1 VKQPVQKLSLPSAC
15 VDGSLIRPLRVA
27 FLLLAT
33 ALLPGMLLPA
43 YAAEGQSIANNTPAY
58 VSSAANLGA
67 VDRSRTIVVSI
78 WLQPHNRSRLDA
90 LARDLYDPNSPSY
103 RHWLKNAD
111 IAAQFAPTT
120 AEAQTVQNFF
130 ESNHLKVVSV
140 GPNNFYVRAQ
150 GTVASVESAF
160 QVQLNNYQVGS
171 QILRSNAA
179 DPYIEG
185 PAAALVQAVSGLDD
199 GAFQHPTVLQPTGLA
214 QGSSSIAD
222 QTKLPKTASAAD
234 SSSFETACFPGPKT
248 EKHTTQGSYPKAI
261 YQGNSYSSG
270 SLGCGYSPSNIYAAY
285 NLNGLYAEGYNGAG
299 QTIVIIDACG
309 SPTITDDANTFSKKF
324 GLPKLTAS
332 NFSIIN
338 YPGPSTCEGYFPGIE
353 ADVEW
358 THAIAPG
365 ASLDLLVPP
374 TELSEDLDEA
384 ILYAVNYQLG
394 NVISGSYYT
403 PEFFVGE
410 TEANKE
416 NLISEIA
423 AVEGIATNF
432 AGGEFVALDLPW
444 PVNVPAD
451 LPYATGVGGVSL
463 ALNSDDSIAFQ
474 TAWESHASV
483 LLESGAI
490 YDPAHVPPSSDGF
503 LFGGTGGPSAF
514 FRKPWFQK
522 GVPGKYRQ
530 EPDIAW
536 LADPFT
542 GGVIMVTDPAQY
554 PPQIWYG
561 DGGTELATPMFS
573 ALWAIAN
580 QEARTP
586 LGQAAPYLYS
596 MTSTTITDIVPY
608 SSADNVTAVV
618 QESSS
623 SSQRFGP
630 AATLFVQEPKFGSK
644 FYSAL
649 WDNPDGAE
657 DTTWVLSF
665 GQDYFFKAKVGWD
678 EVTGV
683 GVPSDAKAF
692 ADWFAPPAKK

>member
-1 VKQPVQKLSLPSAC
+1 VKQHVQKLSKPSVC
-15 VDGSLIRPLRVA
+15 VAGSLIRLLLVV

-33 ALLPGMLLPA
+33 ALLPGILLPA
-43 YAAEGQSIANNTPAY
+43 YAGEGQSITNNTPAY
-58 VSSAANLGA
+58 VSSATNLGA
-67 VDRSRTIVVSI
+67 VDPSQTIAVSI

-90 LARDLYDPNSPSY
+90 LAQDLYDPNSPNY

-111 IAAQFAPTT
+111 IATQFAPTT
-120 AEAQTVQNFF
+120 AEAKTVQDFF
-130 ESNHLKVVSV
+130 ESNNLKVVRV

-150 GTVASVESAF
+150 GTVADVESAF
-160 QVQLNNYQVGS
+160 HVQLNHYQVGS
-171 QILRSNAA
+171 QVLRSNAA

-185 PAAALVQAVSGLDD
+185 PPAALVQAVSGLDNH
-199 GAFQHPTVLQPTGLA
+199 AFQHPAVLQPVLA
-214 QGSSSIAD
+214 SGPNSIAD
-222 QTKLPKTASAAD
+222 QTKLPSAASAAD
-234 SSSFETACFPGPKT
+234 SSSFESACFPGPET
-248 EKHTTQGSYPKAI
+248 EKHTTQGSYPKAT

-270 SLGCGYSPSNIYAAY
+270 ALGCGYSPSDLYAAY
-285 NLNGLYAEGYNGAG
+285 NLKGLYAEGYNGAG
-299 QTIVIIDACG
+299 QNVVIIDACG
-309 SPTITDDANTFSKKF
+309 SPTVTDDANTFSKKF

-338 YPGPSTCEGYFPGIE
+338 YPGPSTCGGYYPGIE

-365 ASLDLLVPP
+365 ASIDLLVPP
-374 TELSEDLDEA
+374 SDLSEDVDEA
-384 ILYAVNYQLG
+384 IFYAVNYELG
-394 NVISGSYYT
+394 NVISGSYYS

-410 TEANKE
+410 TEAEKE

-463 ALNSDDSIAFQ
+463 ALNSDGSIAFQ
-474 TAWESHASV
+474 TAWENHASV
-483 LLESGAI
+483 LLQSGAI
-490 YDPAHVPPSSDGF
+490 YDPASLPPESDGF
-503 LFGGTGGPSAF
+503 LFGGIGGPSAF
-514 FRKPWFQK
+514 FPKPSFQK

-530 EPDIAW
+530 VPDVAW
-536 LADPFT
+536 LADPMT
-542 GGVIMVTDPAQY
+542 GGVIVVTDPTQY
-554 PPQIWYG
+554 PPQIWFV

-580 QEARTP
+580 QEAGTP

-596 MTSTTITDIVPY
+596 MTSATITDIVPY
-608 SSADNVTAVV
+608 SSTDNVTAVV

-623 SSQRFGP
+623 STQRFGP
-630 AATLFVQEPKFGSK
+630 VATAFVEEPKFGSK

-649 WDNPDGAE
+649 WDDPNGAE
-657 DTTWVLSF
+657 DTTWVLTF

-683 GVPSDAKAF
+683 GVPSDAEAF
-692 ADWFAPPAKK
+692 ADWFAPSAKK

>member
-1 VKQPVQKLSLPSAC
+1 MKQHKQKPSLPSAC
-15 VDGSLIRPLRVA
+15 VDGSLFRLLLVA

-33 ALLPGMLLPA
+33 ALLPGLVLPA
-43 YAAEGQSIANNTPAY
+43 YAGEGQSIANNTPAY
-58 VSSAANLGA
+58 VSTATNLGA
-67 VDRSRTIVVSI
+67 VDPSQTIEVSI

-90 LARDLYDPNSPSY
+90 LAQDLYNPKSPNF
-103 RHWLKNAD
+103 RHWLKSAD
-111 IAAQFAPTT
+111 IAEQFAPTT
-120 AEAQTVQNFF
+120 AEAKTVQNFM
-130 ESNHLKVVSV
+130 ESNNLKVVRV
-140 GPNNFYVRAQ
+140 GPHNFFVRAR
-150 GTVASVESAF
+150 GTVADVENAF
-160 QVQLNNYQVGS
+160 HVQLNNYQVSS
-171 QILRSNAA
+171 QFLVANAS

-185 PAAALVQAVSGLDD
+185 PAAALVQAVSGLDN
-199 GAFQHPTVLQPTGLA
+199 GLFKHPAMLQPTGLA
-214 QGSSSIAD
+214 ASSTLIPN
-222 QTKLPKTASAAD
+222 QTIHSNAASADD
-234 SSSFETACFPGPKT
+234 SSSFESACFPGPKT
-248 EKHTTQGSYPKAI
+248 EKHTTLGTYPKAS

-270 SLGCGYSPSNIYAAY
+270 SLGCGYSPSNIYTAY

-309 SPTITDDANTFSKKF
+309 SPTVTDDANTFSRKF

-332 NFSIIN
+332 NFAIIN
-338 YPGPSTCEGYFPGIE
+338 YPGPSTCAGYYPGIE

-358 THAIAPG
+358 THAVAPG
-365 ASLDLLVPP
+365 AKIDLVVPP
-374 TELSEDLDEA
+374 TGLTEDLDEA
-384 ILYAVNYQLG
+384 IFYAVDYELG

-403 PEFFVGE
+403 PEFFVGG

-432 AGGEFVALDLPW
+432 ASGEFVALDLPW

-463 ALNSDDSIAFQ
+463 ALNSDGSIAFQ
-474 TAWESHASV
+474 TAWETHASV
-483 LLESGAI
+483 LFESGAI
-490 YDPAHVPPSSDGF
+490 YDPAQLPPDSDGF

-514 FRKPWFQK
+514 FAKPWFQK

-542 GGVIMVTDPAQY
+542 GGVIVVTDPTQY
-554 PPQIWYG
+554 PPQIWYV

-580 QEARTP
+580 QEAGTP

-596 MTSTTITDIVPY
+596 MKSTMITDIVPY

-618 QESSS
+618 EESSS
-623 SSQRFGP
+623 SVQRFGP
-630 AATLFVQEPKFGSK
+630 AATLFVQEPNFGNK

-649 WDNPDGAE
+649 WDNPNGAE

-665 GQDYFFKAKVGWD
+665 GQDYFFKARVGWD

-692 ADWFAPPAKK
+692 ADWFAPPAEK